1 MDDQGEHGRGVR
13 IGNFS
18 GFYGDKFDSITELLD
33 AGVDYLT
40 GDYLAELTMLILRK
54 NQLAGR
60 PAYAAGF
67 INQLR
72 PVLLRIAEQGV
83 KVVCNAG
90 GLDPVG
96 CAEAIRG
103 LCSELGVPLKVAAIS
118 GDNVLDKL
126 PRLIDESSDFLKN
139 LDTGARFEVSSDEV
153 LAANAYL
160 GAWPIVRALERGADI
175 VICPRVTDAS
185 LVMGPAAHHFNWSP
199 DDYDQLAGA
208 LWAGHVIECGAQV
221 TGGNYSFFH
230 EAPPLGIPPMPVAE
244 IFEDGSSIIT
254 KALADT
260 GIVSTD
266 TVTAQ
271 LLYEVSG
278 PLYHNPDVVGDL
290 RTVQLTQIGD
300 NTVRLSGAIGYA
312 PPSTAK
318 LSVCFEGGYRNTMMI
333 GLTGIHLEEKIEW
346 LRAQV
351 DQVLT
356 HSDEFDGYRWTVV
369 GPRDQTSGKIED
381 ATALA
386 IITARSPNA
395 EAVSRRAFSGAI
407 TQLGVSSIPGC
418 YFVGPPQA
426 EKSASVQWPA
436 LIDKAQIRAV
446 VHMPGMDDEPVDW
459 PTVSN
464 DQPIQPIDVV
474 EPRVCDM
481 PADMV
486 QVGLGAIFGTR
497 SGDKAGLANVGI
509 WARDDESYD
518 WLLTY
523 LSTERFRELVPEAA
537 EMRIDRHEMTGVRGV
552 NFVIHAFLEQGTASS
567 TLVDSQ
573 AKGLGE
579 FVGSRII
586 PVPSSIVSRSEERV
600 LGGLTTG
607 ALGVER
613 GPSVNL
619 LPTLQRN
626 H

>member
-260 GIVSTD
+260 GIVS
-266 TVTAQ
+266 
-271 LLYEVSG
+271 
-278 PLYHNPDVVGDL
+278 
-290 RTVQLTQIGD
+290 RTQ
-300 NTVRLSGAIGYA
+300 S
-312 PPSTAK
+312 PPSCSMK
-318 LSVCFEGGYRNTMMI
+318 YRARFTTTPMS
-333 GLTGIHLEEKIEW
+333 LVTF
-346 LRAQV
+346 AQ
-351 DQVLT
+351 
-356 HSDEFDGYRWTVV
+356 Y
-369 GPRDQTSGKIED
+369 
-381 ATALA
+381 
-386 IITARSPNA
+386 
-395 EAVSRRAFSGAI
+395 
-407 TQLGVSSIPGC
+407 SSH
-418 YFVGPPQA
+418 
-426 EKSASVQWPA
+426 KSATTPFGCLERSDTPRPQRQSCRSA
-436 LIDKAQIRAV
+436 LKAAT
-446 VHMPGMDDEPVDW
+446 E
-459 PTVSN
+459 
-464 DQPIQPIDVV
+464 
-474 EPRVCDM
+474 
-481 PADMV
+481 
-486 QVGLGAIFGTR
+486 TR
-497 SGDKAGLANVGI
+497 
-509 WARDDESYD
+509 
-518 WLLTY
+518 
-523 LSTERFRELVPEAA
+523 
-537 EMRIDRHEMTGVRGV
+537 
-552 NFVIHAFLEQGTASS
+552 
-567 TLVDSQ
+567 
-573 AKGLGE
+573 
-579 FVGSRII
+579 
-586 PVPSSIVSRSEERV
+586 
-600 LGGLTTG
+600 
-607 ALGVER
+607 
-613 GPSVNL
+613 
-619 LPTLQRN
+619 
-626 H
+626 